1 MRESKNFQTRIEK
14 TEPRRSS
21 WSFIS
26 FDDCKKGETSAK
38 TGCTPASGE
47 GGKKEGKGG
56 KKEGAKIKRA
66 NDFKTGQPIT
76 FPFIKNMEKAPK
88 AKNDDSFAQK
98 IEPAGNYISAQEW
111 EGEPAPGWKTGEVTF
126 ENPLVMEWG
135 TSGYGGWKSVLSD
148 KFGGKKGKA
157 LSKAIAKS
165 GYDGIVTKGKS
176 RGEDYISEIVDLTFL
191 HERKT

>member
-1 MRESKNFQTRIEK
+1 MTPPRKITFGVLPDRKGRASWQLVNFD
-14 TEPRRSS
+14 S
-21 WSFIS
+21 
-26 FDDCKKGETSAK
+26 CKRGETSAK
-38 TGCTPASGE
+38 TGCTPESGE
-47 GGKKEGKGG
+47 GG

-98 IEPAGNYISAQEW
+98 IEPAGNYISAQDS
-111 EGEPAPGWKTGEVTF
+111 EGEPPPGWKTGAVTF

-157 LSKAIAKS
+157 LSKAIAKA